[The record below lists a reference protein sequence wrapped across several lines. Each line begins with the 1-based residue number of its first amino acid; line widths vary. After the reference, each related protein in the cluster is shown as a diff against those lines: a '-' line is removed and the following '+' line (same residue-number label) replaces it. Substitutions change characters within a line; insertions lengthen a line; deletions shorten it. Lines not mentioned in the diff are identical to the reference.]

1 MGINTSTK
9 ITFKISSNVV
19 ADSNDENNFLHE
31 LLSTNTQVLRLGKA
45 FAIDS
50 SVNIKLTKT

>member
-1 MGINTSTK
+1 M
-9 ITFKISSNVV
+9 V